1 MTLSEFRKGQGL
13 TQVEMAEVLEVSF
26 SLYSKIEAGI
36 RNPSYNFIVR
46 LKEKFPD
53 IKVDDIFFSSNR
65 T

>member
-26 SLYSKIEAGI
+26 SHYSKIEAGI

-46 LKEKFPD
+46 LKVKFPD
-53 IKVDDIFFSSNR
+53 IKVDDIFFSMDR